1 MHHPAMTAAFL
12 VCPLCAGSFDI
23 QGGAWRC
30 TEGHAFDVA
39 REGYV
44 NLLPAHHKHS
54 KDPGD
59 RPDSLQARRAFLDAG
74 HYAPLRSAIVER
86 LSALRPSNLLDI
98 GCGEGYYT
106 AAMADQ
112 ASATVGLDIA
122 KPAIRLAAKRYSGIT
137 WVVGSGARLPV
148 ASESVDMVCTLFTPL
163 HEAEMARV
171 LRPGGRV
178 LMVTPEA
185 AHLHDLR
192 AALFDVVEPHE
203 PDKFRK
209 GFEPMFD
216 PAGQQ
221 TVRYPLALPAPDV
234 KWLLEMTPYA
244 WKARPERRVA
254 LEAREDGLQT
264 EAAFSI
270 LEFTKRPTPAPA
282 R

>member
-1 MHHPAMTAAFL
+1 MTAAFL
-12 VCPLCAGSFDI
+12 VCPLCAGPFDI
-23 QGGAWRC
+23 QNGVWRC
-30 TEGHAFDVA
+30 TAGHTFDVA

-59 RPDSLQARRAFLDAG
+59 RPESLQARRAFLDAG
-74 HYAPLRSAIVER
+74 HYAPLRAALVER
-86 LSALRPSNLLDI
+86 LSALRPTGLLDI

-106 AAMADQ
+106 AAMAAQ
-112 ASATVGLDIA
+112 ASTTVGLDIA
-122 KPAIRLAAKRYSGIT
+122 KPAIRLAAKRHSGIT

-148 ASESVDMVCTLFTPL
+148 ASESVDVICTLFTPL

-178 LMVTPEA
+178 LMVTPDA

-203 PDKFRK
+203 PEKFRK
-209 GFEPMFD
+209 GFEPLFEFVD
-216 PAGQQ
+216 QQ
-221 TVRYPLALPAPDV
+221 AVRYPLALSPRDV
-234 KWLLEMTPYA
+234 NLLLEMTPYA
-244 WKARPERRVA
+244 WKARPERRVE
-254 LEAREDGLQT
+254 LEAREAGLQT
-264 EAAFSI
+264 EAAFSM
-270 LEFTKRPTPAPA
+270 LEFTKTPAPA

>member
-1 MHHPAMTAAFL
+1 MTAAFL
-12 VCPLCAGSFDI
+12 VCPLCAGSFDV
-23 QGGAWRC
+23 QAGAWRC

-59 RPDSLQARRAFLDAG
+59 RPESLQARRAFLDAG
-74 HYAPLRSAIVER
+74 HYAPLRDAIVER
-86 LSALRPSNLLDI
+86 LVALRPADLLDI

-106 AAMADQ
+106 AAMAVQ
-112 ASATVGLDIA
+112 AAQTVGLDIA
-122 KPAIRLAAKRYSGIT
+122 KPAIRLAAKRFEGIT

-148 ASESVDMVCTLFTPL
+148 GNESVDVICTLFTPL

-178 LMVTPEA
+178 LMVTPDA

-209 GFEPMFD
+209 GFEPLFD
-216 PAGQQ
+216 FAGQ
-221 TVRYPLALPAPDV
+221 RAIRHPLALSPRNV
-234 KWLLEMTPYA
+234 NLLLEMTPYA

-254 LEAREDGLQT
+254 LEAREEGLQT
-264 EAAFSI
+264 EAAFSM
-270 LEFTKRPTPAPA
+270 LEFTKRSTPAPA

>member
-1 MHHPAMTAAFL
+1 MTAAFL
-12 VCPLCAGSFDI
+12 VCPLCAGAFDL
-23 QGGAWRC
+23 QNGAWRC
-30 TEGHAFDVA
+30 TAGHTFDVA

-59 RPDSLQARRAFLDAG
+59 RPESLQARRAFLDAG
-74 HYAPLRSAIVER
+74 HYAPLRAALVER
-86 LSALRPSNLLDI
+86 LSALRPTSLLDI

-106 AAMADQ
+106 AAMAAQ
-112 ASATVGLDIA
+112 AATTVGLDIA
-122 KPAIRLAAKRYSGIT
+122 KPAIRLAAKRHSGIT

-148 ASESVDMVCTLFTPL
+148 ASESVDVICTLFTPL

-178 LMVTPEA
+178 LMVTPDA
-185 AHLHDLR
+185 THLHDLR

-209 GFEPMFD
+209 GFEPLFD
-216 PAGQQ
+216 STDQQ
-221 TVRYPLALPAPDV
+221 AIRYPLALSPRDV
-234 KWLLEMTPYA
+234 KLLLEMTPYA
-244 WKARPERRVA
+244 WKARPERRA
-254 LEAREDGLQT
+254 ELEAREAGLQT

-270 LEFTKRPTPAPA
+270 LEFTKRQTPAPA